1 MICPEIENLLRKKI
15 GFDANIIGSRKI
27 VKAVETRCAICG
39 VSNVNDYLQ
48 ILHTSNQEFDE
59 LVELLVVPE
68 TWFFRDTQPYHAL
81 TNYIRS
87 QWLHKP
93 QNSKLRLLSV
103 PCSTGE
109 EPYSLAMTLLD
120 LGLQPTQFHID
131 AVDIS
136 KTSLAKAKKGIY
148 SRNSFRGQKLE
159 FQTRYFNPI
168 DKEHQICDQ
177 VKNTVNFSQG
187 NLLDSQ
193 FLLNRQP
200 YNIIFCRNV
209 LIYFDSLSRKITLK
223 SLNRLLKSE
232 GIIFVGASETGELAN
247 VGLEIIRLNGVF
259 VGQKKVANTGI
270 NLSHSSVDDHQIKEN
285 KKDLTQ
291 KNTSLEI
298 NPIILTN
305 TRISNNQNP
314 ENQDK
319 SQQLPKPTAR
329 LDEQLDTIRN
339 LADEGNLT
347 EAVSKCQG
355 YLYENSTNAE
365 AYVLLGQVYQAQR
378 LELEAE
384 KCFQKAIYL
393 DPKNSEALLHL
404 TLIREEKGDIAT
416 ANILRQRWKR
426 LQQL

>member
-223 SLNRLLKSE
+223 SLNRLLKPE

-319 SQQLPKPTAR
+319 LPQSPKPTAKVN
-329 LDEQLDTIRN
+329 DQLDTIRN

>member
-319 SQQLPKPTAR
+319 LPQSPKPTAKVN
-329 LDEQLDTIRN
+329 DQLDTIRN

>member
-223 SLNRLLKSE
+223 SLNRLLKPE